1 MSTATCSV
9 AEHDEGILDPHS
21 LSIGQLRDLKS
32 ILEVS
37 DEYVMNRQFRC
48 PATMREIFKQ
58 KIADKHGTLLKADEE
73 RTLFLQMNYAR
84 FNIQRLRAVLLGP
97 GPWRSSDIAECLDW
111 NQLYLDSRNT
121 LVSANLGLVLS
132 LAKRMAGSG
141 PEYSDRVSEGNLAL
155 LRAVHRYDC
164 SFGFRFSTYAH
175 RVILLSLIQ
184 LANRWHR
191 HHRMFPFPWDPEMES
206 DSRPRPEKESNPPA
220 QIQDI
225 LALLNHPSGVLSN
238 LEKRIVE
245 ARYCLGSNKSK
256 PMTLKQVGDQFGLSV
271 GRIRR
276 TLNQALAKL
285 RTAALYPTS
294 RPSFF
299 PEEASRLG

>member
-1 MSTATCSV
+1 
-9 AEHDEGILDPHS
+9 
-21 LSIGQLRDLKS
+21 
-32 ILEVS
+32 
-37 DEYVMNRQFRC
+37 
-48 PATMREIFKQ
+48 MREILKQ
-58 KIADKHGTLLKADEE
+58 KVADKHGTLLKADEE

-84 FNIQRLRAVLLGP
+84 FNLHRLRAVLLGP
-97 GPWRSSDIAECLDW
+97 APWQSSDIAECLEW
-111 NQLYLDSRNT
+111 NQLYLDTRNSI
-121 LVSANLGLVLS
+121 VAGNLGLVLS
-132 LAKRMAGSG
+132 LAKRMPGSG

-155 LRAVHRYDC
+155 LRAIHRYDC

-184 LANRWHR
+184 LAHRWHR
-191 HHRMFPFPWDPEMES
+191 HHRMFPMALEPGME
-206 DSRPRPEKESNPPA
+206 DDYTPRPAKDSHTPA

-245 ARYCLGSNKSK
+245 ARYCLGSSRSK

-276 TLNQALAKL
+276 MLNQALAKL
-285 RTAALYPTS
+285 RTP
-294 RPSFF
+294 P
-299 PEEASRLG
+299 

>member
-1 MSTATCSV
+1 MRR
-9 AEHDEGILDPHS
+9 IL
-21 LSIGQLRDLKS
+21 
-32 ILEVS
+32 
-37 DEYVMNRQFRC
+37 
-48 PATMREIFKQ
+48 KQ
-58 KIADKHGTLLKADEE
+58 KVADTNGTLLKADEE

-84 FNIQRLRAVLLGP
+84 FNLHRLRTVLLGP
-97 GPWRSSDIAECLDW
+97 DPWRSEDVTECLEW
-111 NQLYLDSRNT
+111 NQLYLDTRNAI
-121 LVSANLGLVLS
+121 VSANLGLVLS

-184 LANRWHR
+184 LAHRWHR
-191 HHRMFPFPWDPEMES
+191 HHRMFPMPLELGMEN
-206 DSRPRPEKESNPPA
+206 DFAPRPPEDSVPPA

-225 LALLNHPSGVLSN
+225 LALLNHPNGVLSN
-238 LEKRIVE
+238 LEKRVIE
-245 ARYCLGSNKSK
+245 ARYCLNSHRSKS
-256 PMTLKQVGDQFGLSV
+256 MTLRQVGDQFGLSV

-276 TLNQALAKL
+276 VINQALVKL
-285 RTAALYPTS
+285 RTAALHPTT

-299 PEEASRLG
+299 PEEACRLG

>member
-9 AEHDEGILDPHS
+9 AQHGEGILDPHS
-21 LSIGQLRDLKS
+21 LSIGQLRDLKGL
-32 ILEVS
+32 LECS
-37 DEYVMNRQFRC
+37 FEYVPNPRFQSPEM
-48 PATMREIFKQ
+48 MREILTQ
-58 KIADKHGTLLKADEE
+58 KVVVSLGSILKVGEE

-84 FNIQRLRAVLLGP
+84 FQVHRLRAVLLGP
-97 GPWRSSDIAECLDW
+97 GPWRSGDIAECLEW
-111 NQLYLDSRNT
+111 NQLYLDTRNT

-184 LANRWHR
+184 LAHRWHR

-206 DSRPRPEKESNPPA
+206 NVHSRPEKDSNPPA
-220 QIQDI
+220 QVQDI

-245 ARYCLGSNKSK
+245 ARYCLGSNRSK

-285 RTAALYPTS
+285 RSAALYPETQ
-294 RPSFF
+294 PSFF
-299 PEEASRLG
+299 PEEACRMG

>member
-9 AEHDEGILDPHS
+9 VELDEGILDPHS
-21 LSIGQLRDLKS
+21 LSIGQLRDLKGVLDNS
-32 ILEVS
+32 F
-37 DEYVMNRQFRC
+37 EYVPNSLFQC
-48 PATMREIFKQ
+48 PEIMREILTQ
-58 KIADKHGTLLKADEE
+58 KVVSSLGSILKAGDE

-84 FNIQRLRAVLLGP
+84 FQINRLRAVLLGP
-97 GPWRSSDIAECLDW
+97 NPWRTGDIAECLEW
-111 NQLYLDSRNT
+111 NQLYLDTRNT
-121 LVSANLGLVLS
+121 IVSGNLGLVLS
-132 LAKRMAGSG
+132 LAKRMGGSG

-155 LRAVHRYDC
+155 MRAVHRYDC

-184 LANRWHR
+184 LAHRWHR

-206 DSRPRPEKESNPPA
+206 DCRPRSEKESNSPV

-238 LEKRIVE
+238 LEKRVVE
-245 ARYCLGSNKSK
+245 ARYCLGSNRSK
-256 PMTLKQVGDQFGLSV
+256 PMTLKQVGDKFGLSV

-285 RTAALYPTS
+285 RTAALHPES
-294 RPSFF
+294 KPSFF
-299 PEEASRLG
+299 PEEACRLG

>member
-1 MSTATCSV
+1 MSTAACSV
-9 AEHDEGILDPHS
+9 VEHDEGILDPHS
-21 LSIGQLRDLKS
+21 LSIGQLRDLKGILDNALEYVPNSLFQSPEIMGEIVTQKVVGSLGS
-32 ILEVS
+32 IL
-37 DEYVMNRQFRC
+37 
-48 PATMREIFKQ
+48 
-58 KIADKHGTLLKADEE
+58 KAGEE
-73 RTLFLQMNYAR
+73 RTLFIQMNYAR
-84 FNIQRLRAVLLGP
+84 FNVQRLRAVLLGP
-97 GPWRSSDIAECLDW
+97 GRWQSSDIAECLEW
-111 NQLYLDSRNT
+111 NQLYLDTRNT
-121 LVSANLGLVLS
+121 LVSGNMGLVLS

-155 LRAVHRYDC
+155 LRAIHGYDC

-184 LANRWHR
+184 LSHRWHR

-206 DSRPRPEKESNPPA
+206 DVHSRSEKDANPHAP
-220 QIQDI
+220 IQDI
-225 LALLNHPSGVLSN
+225 LDLLNHPSGVVSN

-245 ARYCLGSNKSK
+245 ARYCLGTNKSK

-285 RTAALYPTS
+285 RNAALYPETQ
-294 RPSFF
+294 PSFF
-299 PEEASRLG
+299 PEEACRLG

>member
-1 MSTATCSV
+1 MSMATCSV

-21 LSIGQLRDLKS
+21 LSIGQLRDLKAL
-32 ILEVS
+32 LECAIEFVPNPRFQS
-37 DEYVMNRQFRC
+37 PEM
-48 PATMREIFKQ
+48 MREILAQ
-58 KIADKHGTLLKADEE
+58 KVVGSPGSILKVGEE
-73 RTLFLQMNYAR
+73 RTLFMQMNYAC
-84 FNIQRLRAVLLGP
+84 FQINRLRAVLLGS
-97 GPWRSSDIAECLDW
+97 GPWRSSDIDECLEW

-121 LVSANLGLVLS
+121 LVAGNLGLVLS

-155 LRAVHRYDC
+155 LRAIHRYDC
-164 SFGFRFSTYAH
+164 SYGFRFSTYAH

-184 LANRWHR
+184 LAHRWHR

-206 DSRPRPEKESNPPA
+206 DIHTRPEKNPNPPA

-225 LALLNHPSGVLSN
+225 LALLNHPSGILSN
-238 LEKRIVE
+238 IEKRVVE

-285 RTAALYPTS
+285 RTAALNPTS
-294 RPSFF
+294 QPSFF
-299 PEEASRLG
+299 PEEACRLG